1 MSAEAFIVTD
11 AHPISEHLIKDA
23 LLVLNFSFWL
33 ITFSLHFTFDVEEG
47 FGSLRD
53 SNALQAAEA
62 VNGYLT
68 ALSLN
73 DWIRAHDR

>member
-1 MSAEAFIVTD
+1 MYKKGLD
-11 AHPISEHLIKDA
+11 
-23 LLVLNFSFWL
+23 
-33 ITFSLHFTFDVEEG
+33 
-47 FGSLRD
+47 D

>member
-23 LLVLNFSFWL
+23 LLVPSYKVQLKKKNVSPL
-33 ITFSLHFTFDVEEG
+33 TYKKGLD
-47 FGSLRD
+47 D
-53 SNALQAAEA
+53 SNALQAAEP